1 MTGNLQKHTTLV
13 LVGVSLFLAA
23 CADTGSS
30 TQNGSAATGKP
41 GVLVAEPNPIQV
53 CDTSGVGVTTL
64 RNRSS
69 VGGAVEIRIGS
80 STGKLFAAVGRDG
93 KAETGKWVTDGMQ
106 FFLVNGTETL
116 GTVTVGVTR
125 QGCP

>member
-1 MTGNLQKHTTLV
+1 MT
-13 LVGVSLFLAA
+13 A
-23 CADTGSS
+23 CAD
-30 TQNGSAATGKP
+30 SAGNSGQGGAGGAAGGMGTP

-53 CDTSGVGVTTL
+53 CEGTVGVTTL
-64 RNRSS
+64 HNRSS
-69 VGGAVEIRIGS
+69 VPGAVEIRIGS

-106 FFLVNGTETL
+106 FVLLNGSETI
-116 GTVTVGVTR
+116 GSVTVGLTR